1 MLELNES
8 VVMSSY
14 LHKVAGQA
22 INLTGVVSMR
32 LAGRIAFRLFSSTG
46 SPEPKSDKARK
57 LLAMSRS
64 QMREAEEILL
74 PIHTGMVATHR
85 FPPIGEPN
93 GKTLLVV
100 HGWGSRIDY
109 MQGLIR
115 GLRQTGAT
123 VIGLDLPGHGGST
136 GRHLTVPLAIEAID
150 AAWRQFGPFDAV
162 IGHSFG
168 GFVSAMSAAGP
179 EDWMTRRTPGK
190 LVLIGSPVAAE
201 DVFSHF
207 SGQMGFTRKVSRAMD
222 EEVQRIA
229 GQPIAFFSAG
239 RMLVDKP
246 DLPVLV
252 LHAEDDKEVSAK
264 AALLYTEAGPHV
276 RLHWLNGLGH
286 RRIVNSPQT
295 IDAISKFLVSSP

>member
-1 MLELNES
+1 
-8 VVMSSY
+8 MSSY

-22 INLTGVVSMR
+22 INLAGVVSMR
-32 LAGRIAFRLFSSTG
+32 LAGRIAFRLFASTG
-46 SPEPKSDKARK
+46 SPEPKTDKERK
-57 LLAMSRS
+57 LLAMARNA
-64 QMREAEEILL
+64 MREAEEVLL
-74 PIHTGMVATHR
+74 PIHAGMVAAHR

-93 GKTLLVV
+93 GKIHLVV

-115 GLRQTGAT
+115 GLRQTGAA
-123 VIGLDLPGHGGST
+123 VVGLDLPGHGGST
-136 GRHLTVPLAIEAID
+136 GRYLTVPLAIEAID

-168 GFVSAMSAAGP
+168 GFVAAMSAAGP
-179 EDWMTRRTPGK
+179 GDWMRRRTPGK
-190 LVLIGSPVAAE
+190 LVVIGSPVAAE
-201 DVFSHF
+201 HVFSQF
-207 SGQMGFTRKVSRAMD
+207 SGHMGFTRKVSRALD

-239 RMLVDKP
+239 RMLAGMP

-252 LHAEDDKEVSAK
+252 LHAEEDKEVSSR
-264 AALLYTEAGPHV
+264 AALLYAEAGPHV
-276 RLHWLNGLGH
+276 QLEWLNGLGH

-295 IDAISKFLVSSP
+295 IDAIKKFLV

>member
-1 MLELNES
+1 
-8 VVMSSY
+8 MSFY

-46 SPEPKSDKARK
+46 SPEPKSEKERK
-57 LLAMSRS
+57 LLAMSRTS
-64 QMREAEEILL
+64 MREAETFML
-74 PIHTGMVATHR
+74 PIQAGMVAAHR
-85 FPPIGEPN
+85 FPPLGAPN
-93 GKTLLVV
+93 GKIHLVV

-109 MQGLIR
+109 LQGLIR
-115 GLRQTGAT
+115 GLRQTRAT

-136 GRHLTVPLAIEAID
+136 GRYLTVPLAIEAID

-162 IGHSFG
+162 VGHSFG
-168 GFVSAMSAAGP
+168 GFVAAMSAAGP
-179 EDWMTRRTPGK
+179 EDWMKRRTPAK

-201 DVFSHF
+201 HVFSHF
-207 SGQMGFTRKVSRAMD
+207 SGQMGFSGKVNRALD

-239 RMLVDKP
+239 RMLAEKP

-264 AALLYTEAGPHV
+264 AALAYAKAGPHV
-276 RLHWLNGLGH
+276 RLEWLNGLGH

-295 IDAISKFLVSSP
+295 IDAITKFLV

>member
-1 MLELNES
+1 
-8 VVMSSY
+8 MSSY

-32 LAGRIAFRLFSSTG
+32 LAGRIAFRLFSTTG
-46 SPEPKSDKARK
+46 SPEPKSDKERK
-57 LLAMSRS
+57 LLAMSRGA
-64 QMREAEEILL
+64 MGEAESVML
-74 PIHTGMVATHR
+74 PIHAGMVAAHR

-93 GKTLLVV
+93 GKMHLVV

-123 VIGLDLPGHGGST
+123 VVGLDLPGHGGST

-150 AAWRQFGPFDAV
+150 AAWRQFGPFNAA

-179 EDWMTRRTPGK
+179 EDWMRRRTPDK

-201 DVFSHF
+201 HVFSQF
-207 SGQMGFTRKVSRAMD
+207 SGHMGFTRKVSRALD

-229 GQPIAFFSAG
+229 GQPVAFFSAG
-239 RMLVDKP
+239 RMLAAKR

-252 LHAEDDKEVSAK
+252 LHAEDDKEVSAR
-264 AALLYTEAGPHV
+264 AARLYAEAGPHV
-276 RLHWLNGLGH
+276 RVEWLNGLGH

-295 IDAISKFLVSSP
+295 IDAITKFLV

>member
-1 MLELNES
+1 
-8 VVMSSY
+8 MSSY

-32 LAGRIAFRLFSSTG
+32 LAGRIAFSLFASTG
-46 SPEPKSDKARK
+46 SPEPKTDKERK
-57 LLAMSRS
+57 LLAVARHA
-64 QMREAEEILL
+64 MREAENVLL
-74 PIHTGMVATHR
+74 PIHAGMVAAHR
-85 FPPIGEPN
+85 FPPIGESN
-93 GKTLLVV
+93 GKIHLVV

-123 VIGLDLPGHGGST
+123 VVGLDLPGHGGST
-136 GRHLTVPLAIEAID
+136 GRYLTVPLAIEAID

-179 EDWMTRRTPGK
+179 EDWMRRRTPGK
-190 LVLIGSPVAAE
+190 LVVIGSPVAAE
-201 DVFSHF
+201 HVFSQF
-207 SGQMGFTRKVSRAMD
+207 SGHMGFTRKVSRALD

-239 RMLVDKP
+239 RMLADRM

-252 LHAEDDKEVSAK
+252 LHAEDDKEVSPQ
-264 AALLYTEAGPHV
+264 AARLYAEAGSHV
-276 RLHWLNGLGH
+276 RLEWLNGLGH

-295 IDAISKFLVSSP
+295 IDAITKFLV

>member
-1 MLELNES
+1 MLELTES
-8 VVMSSY
+8 IAMSSY

-32 LAGRIAFRLFSSTG
+32 LAGRIAFRLFSSPG
-46 SPEPKSDKARK
+46 SPEPKNDKERK

-64 QMREAEEILL
+64 AMREAETAMLSV
-74 PIHTGMVATHR
+74 HVGMVAAHR
-85 FPPIGEPN
+85 FPPIGEAN
-93 GKTLLVV
+93 GKVHLVV

-123 VIGLDLPGHGGST
+123 VVGLDLPGHGGST
-136 GRHLTVPLAIEAID
+136 GRYLTVPLAIEAID

-168 GFVSAMSAAGP
+168 GFVSAMSAAGQ
-179 EDWMTRRTPGK
+179 EDWMRRRTPDK

-201 DVFSHF
+201 HVFSQF
-207 SGQMGFTRKVSRAMD
+207 SGHMGFTRKVSRALD

-229 GQPIAFFSAG
+229 GQPIGFFSAG
-239 RMLVDKP
+239 RMLAGKK

-252 LHAEDDKEVSAK
+252 LHAEDDKEVSSR
-264 AALLYTEAGPHV
+264 AARLYAEAGPHV
-276 RLHWLNGLGH
+276 RVEWLNGLGH

-295 IDAISKFLVSSP
+295 IDAITKFLV

>member
-1 MLELNES
+1 MLELTES
-8 VVMSSY
+8 IAMSSY

-46 SPEPKSDKARK
+46 SAEPKTDKERK
-57 LLAMSRS
+57 LLAMSRNA
-64 QMREAEEILL
+64 MREAETIML
-74 PIHTGMVATHR
+74 PIHASMVAAHR

-93 GKTLLVV
+93 GKTHLVV

-109 MQGLIR
+109 MQGIIQA
-115 GLRQTGAT
+115 LRKTGAT
-123 VIGLDLPGHGGST
+123 VVGLDLPGHGGST

-150 AAWRQFGPFDAV
+150 AAWRQFGPFEAV

-179 EDWMTRRTPGK
+179 EDWMRRRTPAR

-201 DVFSHF
+201 HVFSQF
-207 SGQMGFTRKVSRAMD
+207 SGHMGFTRKVSRAMD

-239 RMLVDKP
+239 RMLAGKP
-246 DLPVLV
+246 ELPVLV
-252 LHAEDDKEVSAK
+252 LHAEDDKEVSAR
-264 AALLYTEAGPHV
+264 AARLYAEAGPHV
-276 RLHWLNGLGH
+276 RLEWLNGLGH

-295 IDAISKFLVSSP
+295 IDAITKFLV